1 MDTGRVVAGR
11 SLQRPSGQ
19 GQKPDCDAG
28 CKRQLSLLLQIWPPG
43 AHSNYC
49 CCLTRPIGDGVT
61 DPAGPV
67 KLIGLLQVKFLVEK
81 GAEVNAE
88 DGYHNTALYHAC
100 TVFQTEMVEFL
111 LSVGAD
117 RNQRYSL
124 KHQLVQ
130 MTCS

>member
-1 MDTGRVVAGR
+1 M
-11 SLQRPSGQ
+11 
-19 GQKPDCDAG
+19 
-28 CKRQLSLLLQIWPPG
+28 
-43 AHSNYC
+43 
-49 CCLTRPIGDGVT
+49 T